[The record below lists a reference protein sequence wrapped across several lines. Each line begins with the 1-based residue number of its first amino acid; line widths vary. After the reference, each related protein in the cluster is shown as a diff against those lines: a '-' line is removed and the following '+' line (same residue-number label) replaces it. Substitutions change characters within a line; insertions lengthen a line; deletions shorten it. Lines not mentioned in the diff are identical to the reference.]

1 MIAVLHAGQ
10 AEGDVLALDEPLS
23 FWGAFDPRSG
33 LIIDASHPQ
42 RGANIAGRILMME
55 RTRGSGTAPGGMA
68 EAIRLRTAPVAIVL
82 VEPDVN
88 LAVGAMVADR
98 LYGRSC
104 PIMAVDRAA
113 FAILRTHARLRV
125 TTRPCPAIE
134 AAS

>member
-1 MIAVLHAGQ
+1 MIAVLHPGE

-42 RGANIAGRILMME
+42 RGANIAGKILMME

-68 EAIRLRTAPVAIVL
+68 EAIRLRTAPCAIIL
-82 VEPDVN
+82 VEADAN
-88 LAVGAMVADR
+88 LAVGAMVAEK

-104 PIMAVDRAA
+104 PILAVGAGA
-113 FAILRTHARLRV
+113 YAILRTHARLRV
-125 TTRPCPAIE
+125 TMHPRPAIE